1 MDSNR
6 AEYSFATLA
15 LAFVIGGLIGAGLG
29 FFFVPRTGRET
40 REKIK
45 ERGGKSGKKLRDAVE
60 TIREKTKGLAEAGKE
75 KFSKVK
81 INFCEPYYRA
91 RKWWVEHF
99 GCA

>member
-15 LAFVIGGLIGAGLG
+15 LAFVIGGLIGASLG
-29 FFFVPRTGRET
+29 FVFAPRTGRET
-40 REKIK
+40 REKIRA
-45 ERGGKSGKKLRDAVE
+45 RGENHLKDSRIRLRPLVE
-60 TIREKTKGLAEAGKE
+60 KAKGLAEAGKE

-99 GCA
+99 CSA